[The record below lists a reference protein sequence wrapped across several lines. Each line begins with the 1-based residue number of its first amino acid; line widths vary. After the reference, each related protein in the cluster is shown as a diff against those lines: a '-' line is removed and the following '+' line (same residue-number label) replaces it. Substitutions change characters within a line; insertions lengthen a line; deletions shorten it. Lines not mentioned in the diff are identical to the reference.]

1 MSSSATG
8 VGMPI
13 CFLEAILLILTQ
25 KSSQKFGDVLGIIVN
40 LTLIGYFQSI
50 ERVRP
55 AMVFALLR
63 GLLLLVPSFIIL
75 PVVFGETGIWLA
87 LAVSELLTM
96 VCIIGYMMIKTS

>member
-1 MSSSATG
+1 
-8 VGMPI
+8 
-13 CFLEAILLILTQ
+13 
-25 KSSQKFGDVLGIIVN
+25 
-40 LTLIGYFQSI
+40 
-50 ERVRP
+50 
-55 AMVFALLR
+55 MVFALLR